1 MRRAIMSLR
10 LGIRGF
16 KRARPASLRVLL
28 AIVLLVPS
36 IAACLNDAGTTST
49 PTVVPTDTAAAMSR
63 QHPTTTTRPSAT
75 AQPTPS
81 PTSTPIPTPTST
93 PRPTPPVLTSGCT
106 QDDVLSYPM
115 HVSEGSEPA
124 SDFNGHISISVCG
137 RWPKPTE
144 REEFLLNQALHVK
157 YSYHFIEW
165 APDGKRLV
173 INVPREGEIVG
184 TGIYLVSA
192 DGSSSRLLVDASPE
206 YNMLAGFHADL
217 SPDGSILVYSTCKPK
232 LMEIDLERRD
242 YDIASLRLEG
252 GAPVPLTDTPEFDNY
267 PVFSPDGSRI
277 TFQISTKELFYPWE
291 RDARLVTMV
300 ADGGD
305 PRILTPHLVGSYDTL
320 PMPSTWSPDGGRLA
334 SVRRPYYNL
343 DLLYTVSEDG
353 SNLHGVTAV
362 TSGASWAPDGDRIA
376 FGKRVP
382 QSRFITASTLCI
394 AELDDIGYPRL
405 VQVTPSDAFEGP
417 VQITHVSWSPDGKE
431 ILFIVS
437 DELSVM
443 RSDRPVTASIYLVR
457 PDGTGLRRLLE
468 DERAYTVAAWSP
480 DSSQIAVRVDPQ
492 LGEETLPSGQIRWR
506 AHISPIF
513 ELLIVD
519 RDGTVQQVLGR
530 EEVIGTR

>member
-1 MRRAIMSLR
+1 MPVSERSE
-10 LGIRGF
+10 
-16 KRARPASLRVLL
+16 PALDFNPHT
-28 AIVLLVPS
+28 PS
-36 IAACLNDAGTTST
+36 IA
-49 PTVVPTDTAAAMSR
+49 
-63 QHPTTTTRPSAT
+63 
-75 AQPTPS
+75 
-81 PTSTPIPTPTST
+81 
-93 PRPTPPVLTSGCT
+93 
-106 QDDVLSYPM
+106 
-115 HVSEGSEPA
+115 
-124 SDFNGHISISVCG
+124 VCG
-137 RWPKPTE
+137 SREPKPTTSE
-144 REEFLLNQALHVK
+144 DFLIHLALYHK

-242 YDIASLRLEG
+242 YDIATLILEG
-252 GAPVPLTDTPEFDNY
+252 GTPVPLTDTPEVNNY

-277 TFQISTKELFYPWE
+277 TFQISTKELLDPWE
-291 RDARLVTMV
+291 RTAWLATMD

-305 PRILTPHLVGSYDTL
+305 PRNLTPHLVGLVGLAGRYHAL
-320 PMPSTWSPDGGRLA
+320 PMASTWSPNGERLA
-334 SVRRPYYNL
+334 SVRRSYNF

-362 TSGASWAPDGDRIA
+362 TTGASWAPEGGRIA

-437 DELSVM
+437 DELSVR

-468 DERAYTVAAWSP
+468 EERAYTVAAWSP
-480 DSSQIAVRVDPQ
+480 DSSRIAVRVDPQ
-492 LGEETLPSGQIRWR
+492 LGLETLPTGRKGWLT
-506 AHISPIF
+506 HTSPVF

-519 RDGTVQQVLGR
+519 RDGAVEKVLGR
-530 EEVIGTR
+530 DEVLGTR

>member
-1 MRRAIMSLR
+1 MRHATLCLR
-10 LGIRGF
+10 LGIRDF
-16 KRARPASLRVLL
+16 TQARAACLRALL
-28 AIVLLVPS
+28 AIVLLLPS
-36 IAACLNDAGTTST
+36 IAACLNDAG
-49 PTVVPTDTAAAMSR
+49 PTAIESPS
-63 QHPTTTTRPSAT
+63 PTTRPTVAPTGT
-75 AQPTPS
+75 AEAVVSPTPAPS
-81 PTSTPIPTPTST
+81 PEPTPIPTPTST
-93 PRPTPPVLTSGCT
+93 PRPSFPAITSGCT

-115 HVSEGSEPA
+115 PVSEGSEPA
-124 SDFNGHISISVCG
+124 SDFDNHISISVCG

-144 REEFLLNQALHVK
+144 REEFLLNQALLVK

-232 LMEIDLERRD
+232 LMEIDLEHRY

-252 GAPVPLTDTPEFDNY
+252 GDPVPLTDTPEFDNY

-277 TFQISTKELFYPWE
+277 AFQISTKELFYPWE

-320 PMPSTWSPDGGRLA
+320 PLPSTWSPDGGRLA
-334 SVRRPYYNL
+334 SVRRPYFNL

-382 QSRFITASTLCI
+382 GGSPFDPYSTLCI

-405 VQVTPSDAFEGP
+405 VQVTPSDVFEGP

-443 RSDRPVTASIYLVR
+443 SSDRPVTASIYLVR

-492 LGEETLPSGQIRWR
+492 LGEETLPSGQMEWR

-530 EEVIGTR
+530 EEILETR

>member
-1 MRRAIMSLR
+1 M
-10 LGIRGF
+10 
-16 KRARPASLRVLL
+16 P
-28 AIVLLVPS
+28 
-36 IAACLNDAGTTST
+36 
-49 PTVVPTDTAAAMSR
+49 
-63 QHPTTTTRPSAT
+63 
-75 AQPTPS
+75 
-81 PTSTPIPTPTST
+81 
-93 PRPTPPVLTSGCT
+93 
-106 QDDVLSYPM
+106 
-115 HVSEGSEPA
+115 VSEGSEPA
-124 SDFNGHISISVCG
+124 SDFDNHISISVCG

-144 REEFLLNQALHVK
+144 REEFLLNQALLVK

-232 LMEIDLERRD
+232 LMEIDLEHRY

-252 GAPVPLTDTPEFDNY
+252 GDPVPLTDTPEFDNY

-277 TFQISTKELFYPWE
+277 AFQISTKELFYPWE

-320 PMPSTWSPDGGRLA
+320 PLPSTWSPDGGRLA
-334 SVRRPYYNL
+334 SVRRPYFNL

-382 QSRFITASTLCI
+382 GGSPFDPYSTLCI

-405 VQVTPSDAFEGP
+405 VQVTPSDVFEGP

-443 RSDRPVTASIYLVR
+443 SSDRPVTASIYLVR

-492 LGEETLPSGQIRWR
+492 LGEETLPSGQMEWR

-519 RDGTVQQVLGR
+519 RDGTVQLGREDVLGR
-530 EEVIGTR
+530 EERLLEGAARQLSMSSPNGHKGYLCLAKPVLVGQVTPLPH